1 MRNERRFVRMSS
13 KGKRIVVGKM
23 GLDSHDNGIRIIAKW
38 LMDTGYE
45 VIYAGLYNTTERM
58 VQMAIE
64 EDADAIGVSFLGGEH
79 LFYADELVR
88 LLRKQDM
95 AHVRTLLGGVISPE
109 DVESMRKVG
118 VDAVFTPGTMRAEIL
133 ERIDHLLM
141 ERPSGKRD
149 K

>member
-1 MRNERRFVRMSS
+1 MSKS
-13 KGKRIVVGKM
+13 KRIIVGKM

-109 DVESMRKVG
+109 DVESLRKVG

-133 ERIDHLLM
+133 ERIDQLLL
-141 ERPSGKRD
+141 ERPSGRRD

>member
-1 MRNERRFVRMSS
+1 MSKS
-13 KGKRIVVGKM
+13 KRIIVGKM

-109 DVESMRKVG
+109 DVESLRKVG

-133 ERIDHLLM
+133 ERIDQLLM
-141 ERPSGKRD
+141 ERPSGRRD

>member
-1 MRNERRFVRMSS
+1 MS
-13 KGKRIVVGKM
+13 KGKRIIVGKM

-79 LFYADELVR
+79 LFYADELIR
-88 LLRKQDM
+88 LLKEKDM

-109 DVESMRKVG
+109 DVESLRRVG

-133 ERIDHLLM
+133 ERIDHLLL
-141 ERPSGKRD
+141 EHPAGGRD

>member
-1 MRNERRFVRMSS
+1 MSS

-23 GLDSHDNGIRIIAKW
+23 GLDSHDNGIRIVARW

-45 VIYAGLYNTTERM
+45 VIYAGLYNTAERM

-79 LFYADELVR
+79 LFYADRLIR
-88 LLRKQDM
+88 LLKERDM
-95 AHVRTLLGGVISPE
+95 GHVRTLLGGVIAPQ
-109 DVESMRKVG
+109 DVDSLRKMG
-118 VDAVFTPGTMRAEIL
+118 VDAVFTPGTMRDEIL

-141 ERPSGKRD
+141 GASSGKTD
-149 K
+149 WI

>member
-1 MRNERRFVRMSS
+1 MSKS
-13 KGKRIVVGKM
+13 KRIIVGKM

-79 LFYADELVR
+79 LFYAEELVR
-88 LLRKQDM
+88 LLKEQDM

-109 DVESMRKVG
+109 DVECLRKVG

-133 ERIDHLLM
+133 ERVDHLLM
-141 ERPSGKRD
+141 ERPSGGRK